1 MITGNPVAGILPI
14 TVGAGSKIKFEW
26 SQVCSGP
33 TCSKIYLPNT
43 HDVMEMADLDHYTRC
58 DFTGAKAQ
66 GTAEENAA
74 RSVTLTMP
82 TPANAEAVQ
91 YYACSVGKGFGGG
104 HCAQGQKITVTIMKD
119 PDNCGVDKY
128 CYKVRTSAGD
138 NGDGIGPEYAQAAT
152 CVDTQKTKACELSTA
167 DSNEILT
174 DACMCC
180 QDKECYVQEGSGN
193 VFVGENCGGST
204 GKGKICKSLLVPV
217 DPTGKSPTKID
228 VRKCQNP
235 SAKCE
240 TIANDGANFCG
251 STSET
256 TSWIKSGSKIY
267 NPVNAGKFCAGATCD
282 NSDVF
287 TATCDNCG
295 RRWLK
300 SADITTC
307 CQDAAQCS
315 SVGTDKIRQDAVCKP
330 DAGSDI
336 RYKYDETKGTQG
348 PDPTTKDNYCKAKP
362 CGSGADETIDV
373 SFAMIP
379 S

>member
-138 NGDGIGPEYAQAAT
+138 NGDGIDPGYAPEAT
-152 CVDTQKTKACELSTA
+152 CVDTPKTKSCELST
-167 DSNEILT
+167 DDGGNKILT

-180 QDKECYVQEGSGN
+180 KDKECWHPASG
-193 VFVGENCGGST
+193 FVGDNCGGSL
-204 GKGKICKSLLVPV
+204 GKGNICKKKKEPH
-217 DPTGKSPTKID
+217 
-228 VRKCQNP
+228 
-235 SAKCE
+235 
-240 TIANDGANFCG
+240 
-251 STSET
+251 
-256 TSWIKSGSKIY
+256 
-267 NPVNAGKFCAGATCD
+267 PVNATPHRQNVNLLPTPGL
-282 NSDVF
+282 VF
-287 TATCDNCG
+287 VLLPTVSIVHRNCQ
-295 RRWLK
+295 RRMIVRKKLERHGPRRYRSVQTMVAK
-300 SADITTC
+300 STT
-307 CQDAAQCS
+307 Q
-315 SVGTDKIRQDAVCKP
+315 
-330 DAGSDI
+330 
-336 RYKYDETKGTQG
+336 ETKMTFVQELRV
-348 PDPTTKDNYCKAKP
+348 PDL
-362 CGSGADETIDV
+362 
-373 SFAMIP
+373 
-379 S
+379 